1 MVHLWSGGVAYE
13 VEGTVFDP
21 TVGQIKRMGSGS
33 DAGLYILVIASRL
46 RPPPFRGFTI
56 GCREMVAGKSES
68 ASVPQWRL
76 WAPPPGMQRHYQGK
90 LAMVNLWT
98 GGVAYDVGRKGNS
111 TIPSI
116 RSSASVQALA
126 RRCASGVVARGSFV
140 LQPMQCKVKDLE
152 TTRASERTWTP
163 SSPASLA
170 LCILSCC
177 LQRRHSPQHGGPL

>member
-56 GCREMVAGKSES
+56 GCREMVAGKSVS

-98 GGVAYDVGRKGNS
+98 GGVAYDVGRKG
-111 TIPSI
+111 I
-116 RSSASVQALA
+116 RPYRQSGQAHRFRRWQGDARPASSLAALLCCNQCSARSRTLRPHGLQSVRGLHHRRQVS
-126 RRCASGVVARGSFV
+126 RCAF
-140 LQPMQCKVKDLE
+140 
-152 TTRASERTWTP
+152 
-163 SSPASLA
+163 
-170 LCILSCC
+170 
-177 LQRRHSPQHGGPL
+177 